1 ASPTGK
7 VIPSRVWSISDGH
20 RKSFHDVT
28 NVKIAT
34 AAIDGRTIGSSICP
48 QTRHSPAPSTRA
60 ASIRSFGTPRNAW
73 RIRKML
79 NALATLGKM
88 LDGRLSQECK
98 RLHEQM

>member
-1 ASPTGK
+1 TGSVSP
-7 VIPSRVWSISDGH
+7 SFVWSIRDGH

-34 AAIDGRTIGSSICP
+34 AARDGRTIGSRIDHHI
-48 QTRHSPAPSTRA
+48 RHSPAPSTRA

-73 RIRKML
+73 RNRKML